1 MVQSDSVTDEDRIR
15 DDWDFLLACAEEM
28 QERLDEIKQRLRD
41 RRHEDRVSVAEHPGW
56 SSE

>member
-56 SSE
+56 GE